1 MVPQIRLQI
10 KIHHFP
16 ILYLRVQFPHQIE
29 DLPRQLIPLFP
40 VRLTL
45 LCVVHVDAAFE
56 AAYCFDSVH
65 LAGFVVDIGREEV
78 GEERCDLVLFAAS
91 LALVDIDT
99 QKRNVILKSG
109 KVLQLVRK
117 EHPIV
122 LFGELLALS

>member
-1 MVPQIRLQI
+1 
-10 KIHHFP
+10 
-16 ILYLRVQFPHQIE
+16 
-29 DLPRQLIPLFP
+29 
-40 VRLTL
+40 
-45 LCVVHVDAAFE
+45 
-56 AAYCFDSVH
+56 

-99 QKRNVILKSG
+99 QKRNVILESG